1 MRRRAQYISLL
12 VITALCA
19 SVTEASVLAK
29 KKPKRRT
36 SRARAEK
43 SLARP
48 TVIVVPSV
56 ITTTPRREASA
67 ASQSNDSPKPTV
79 KASAPAT
86 PVSTSGPTVSNATAT
101 AGQLIISEFRF
112 SGPGL
117 PSPPA
122 ASPNADEDEFIEI
135 YNASGADH
143 TVQASSGSGYAIVAS
158 DGGVRC
164 VITNGTVINN
174 KGHFLCANS
183 DGYSLT
189 GYPEND
195 PVAQNAS
202 YTTDIPENSGI
213 ALFDNNTGIYTLATR
228 LDAVGSTSAGSLYR
242 EGAGYPP
249 LTTFNLDYSFV
260 RDKCGKGGNT
270 SVLAACTLGGLPKDT
285 SDNAADFYFIDTSGT
300 NAGAGQRLGAPGPQA
315 LFTNIERNS
324 SFSVTLLDPCVS
336 KDAAPNRDR
345 DNTPDPGN
353 NATFGTLSIR
363 RTVTN
368 NTGVAVSKLRFRIVD
383 ITTTPSIGV
392 ADLRAR
398 TSSDIM
404 VTVDRPPCGAGTSSV
419 PVYGAT
425 LQNRFLFM
433 GPAFQPN
440 GGAMNSLLS
449 VGQITIFNALQPGDS
464 IDVHFLL
471 GVQQTGTFRFYV
483 NIEVFP

>member
-12 VITALCA
+12 VMAALCA
-19 SVTEASVLAK
+19 SVMEASVLAK

-36 SRARAEK
+36 SRARAAK

-48 TVIVVPSV
+48 TVIDVPSV
-56 ITTTPRREASA
+56 ITTTPRRESSA
-67 ASQSNDSPKPTV
+67 VSQSNDTTKPTV
-79 KASAPAT
+79 KVSTPTT
-86 PVSTSGPTVSNATAT
+86 PVSTQEPPVSNATAT

-122 ASPNADEDEFIEI
+122 ASPNANEDEFIEI

-158 DGGVRC
+158 DGVLRC
-164 VITNGTVINN
+164 AIPNGIVIAS
-174 KGHFLCANS
+174 KGHFLCGNS
-183 DGYSLT
+183 DGYSLS

-195 PVAQNAS
+195 PVGPNTS

-213 ALFDNNTGIYTLATR
+213 ALFDNNSGNYTLATR

-249 LTTFNLDYSFV
+249 LSTFNLDYSFV
-260 RDKCGKGGNT
+260 RDTCGKGGNT
-270 SVLAACTLGGLPKDT
+270 SVLSACTLGGLPKDT
-285 SDNAADFYFIDTSGT
+285 NDNAADFYFIDTSGT

-315 LFTNIERNS
+315 LNTPIERNS
-324 SFSVTLLDPCVS
+324 GFSVTLLDPCVS
-336 KDAAPNRDR
+336 KDAVPNRDR
-345 DNTPDPGN
+345 DNTPDPAN
-353 NATFGTLSIR
+353 NSTFGTLSIR

-368 NTGVAVSKLRFRIVD
+368 NTGVPVQKLRFRIVD
-383 ITTTPSIGV
+383 ITTYPASGV

-404 VTVDRPPCGAGTSSV
+404 VTVDRPPCGATTSNV

-433 GPAFQPN
+433 GPAFQPE

-449 VGQITIFNALQPGDS
+449 VGQVNLLNALQPGNS
-464 IDVHFLL
+464 IDIHFLL
-471 GVQQTGTFRFYV
+471 GVEQTGLYRFYV

>member
-1 MRRRAQYISLL
+1 MRRRARYFSLL

-19 SVTEASVLAK
+19 SLTQASVLAK

-36 SRARAEK
+36 LRARAEK

-48 TVIVVPSV
+48 TVIVVPAV

-67 ASQSNDSPKPTV
+67 ASQSNDSTKPSV
-79 KASAPAT
+79 KAIAPAA
-86 PVSTSGPTVSNATAT
+86 PVSTAGPPVSNATAT
-101 AGQLIISEFRF
+101 VGQLIISEFRF

-143 TVQASSGSGYAIVAS
+143 TVQASSGSGYAVVAS
-158 DGGVRC
+158 DGVVRC
-164 VITNGTVINN
+164 AISNGTVIAN
-174 KGHFLCANS
+174 KAHFLCANS

-195 PVAQNAS
+195 PVAQNTS

-213 ALFDNNTGIYTLATR
+213 ALFDNNSGNYTLATR

-260 RDKCGKGGNT
+260 RDTCGKGGNT

-285 SDNAADFYFIDTSGT
+285 NDNAADFFFIDASGT
-300 NAGAGQRLGAPGPQA
+300 NAGAGQRLGAPGPQP
-315 LFTNIERNS
+315 LFTPTERNS

-336 KDAAPNRDR
+336 KDVAPNRDR
-345 DNTPDPGN
+345 DSTPDPGN

-363 RTVTN
+363 RTITN

-383 ITTTPSIGV
+383 ITTTPSSGV
-392 ADLRAR
+392 ADLRVR

-449 VGQITIFNALQPGDS
+449 VGQITLFNALQPGNS

>member
-12 VITALCA
+12 VIAALCA
-19 SVTEASVLAK
+19 SLTEASVLAK

-36 SRARAEK
+36 SRAKAEK

-48 TVIVVPSV
+48 TVIVVPSL
-56 ITTTPRREASA
+56 ITTPRRLEVDAI
-67 ASQSNDSPKPTV
+67 SQSNATTKPPV
-79 KASAPAT
+79 KVSTPAT
-86 PVSTSGPTVSNATAT
+86 PVSTEGPPISHATAT

-122 ASPNADEDEFIEI
+122 ASPNANEDEFIEI

-143 TVQASSGSGYAIVAS
+143 TVQASSGSGYAIVAA
-158 DGGVRC
+158 DGVVRC
-164 VITNGTVINN
+164 SIPNGIVIAN
-174 KGHFLCANS
+174 KGHLLCANS

-195 PVAQNAS
+195 PVAQNVT

-213 ALFDNNTGIYTLATR
+213 ALFDNHTGNYTLATR

-242 EGAGYPP
+242 EGAGYAP
-249 LTTFNLDYSFV
+249 LSTFNLDYSFV
-260 RDKCGKGGNT
+260 RDTCGKGGNT
-270 SVLAACTLGGLPKDT
+270 SLLAACTLGGLPKDT
-285 SDNAADFYFIDTSGT
+285 NDNAADFYFIDTSGT

-315 LFTNIERNS
+315 LNTPIERNS

-336 KDAAPNRDR
+336 KDAVPNRDR

-353 NATFGTLSIR
+353 NSTFGTLSIR

-368 NTGVAVSKLRFRIVD
+368 NTGVAITKLRFRIVD
-383 ITTTPSIGV
+383 ITTTPTSGV

-433 GPAFQPN
+433 GPTFQPE

-449 VGQITIFNALQPGDS
+449 VGQINLFNALPAGAS

-471 GVQQTGTFRFYV
+471 GVEQTGLFRFYV